1 MQLPRRWKRHYDL
14 ALAAVVEWGVGVGV
28 AKILTKNTRRPYL
41 REAQQMNPNKAA
53 SRDEFFAKTCPQF
66 ARQQAECKKHDQPV
80 TDEMRENALVWV
92 DVHPGRICDWLA
104 PGIPV
109 NAPAAG
115 AVGGLARR
123 ALRRTYEGETKQGVT
138 WRDRYP
144 LAKNAGK
151 QRITDKNG
159 DSVDVWMAV
168 RVVIGPPVTFYRLTS
183 SVMFWSGLTHANVCV
198 DAQCQVSPEMD
209 MCCSPH
215 IVFGVNRG
223 RPWKGEDAPSVHQ
236 GDDVQITHSTI
247 PAPHVGRDLDFER
260 ERQIRQAAEDVK
272 VKTEHDADAT
282 TDEDSEVAPPPPPPT
297 SPPRPCTRALQPVY
311 IGWRVVNYRLTCSRS
326 HSTGNCYRLTHV

>member
-14 ALAAVVEWGVGVGV
+14 ALAAVVDWGAEVGI
-28 AKILTKNTRRPYL
+28 AKILTKNARRPYV
-41 REAQQMNPNKAA
+41 REAQKMNPSKAA

-115 AVGGLARR
+115 AVGGPARR

-151 QRITDKNG
+151 HRITDMDGN
-159 DSVDVWMAV
+159 SLDVWMAV
-168 RVVIGPPVTFYRLTS
+168 RVFIGRLVTFHRLTCS
-183 SVMFWSGLTHANVCV
+183 FFFVYELTHVDVCV
-198 DAQCQVSPEMD
+198 DA
-209 MCCSPH
+209 
-215 IVFGVNRG
+215 
-223 RPWKGEDAPSVHQ
+223 
-236 GDDVQITHSTI
+236 
-247 PAPHVGRDLDFER
+247 
-260 ERQIRQAAEDVK
+260 
-272 VKTEHDADAT
+272 
-282 TDEDSEVAPPPPPPT
+282 
-297 SPPRPCTRALQPVY
+297 
-311 IGWRVVNYRLTCSRS
+311 
-326 HSTGNCYRLTHV
+326 